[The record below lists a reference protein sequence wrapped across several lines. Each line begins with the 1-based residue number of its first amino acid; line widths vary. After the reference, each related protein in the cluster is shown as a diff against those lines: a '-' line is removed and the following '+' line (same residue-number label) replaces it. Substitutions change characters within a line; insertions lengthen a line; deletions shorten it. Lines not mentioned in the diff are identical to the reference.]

1 MGLQNPL
8 WKNMTE
14 EVRSALTRS
23 TAFLLEQHYKD
34 PNFEGQLS
42 SSTFPTCA
50 YAWIELVRGET
61 PDPALLEWF
70 IANQNED
77 GGWGLDTAH
86 VSNAE
91 ATRFVQLILAQTH
104 QRSPDPSVQKLLAS
118 IPKFEPHLALV
129 KLAYAAF
136 NQFDWNE
143 LTLPENALPLMK
155 LARQLTKI
163 PFLGSRLKPPRH
175 RLPPVALFNTPL
187 FDALFI
193 AEQHTLVPVFIMI
206 ELNTAR
212 RPELVNSLTEWLKV
226 HVLSDGSW
234 FRVNYITALS
244 VLALIELQEKW
255 EADEEIG
262 EFIERGI
269 AWLRTT
275 RNRDGGC
282 REALNLNVWDTAL
295 SIIALTEVYATH
307 SEVERRESEFLPT
320 DELTDKVKRAAQWL
334 VDHQNEDGGWA
345 FSGLGDSTLPSD
357 ADDTALGTLALIRSL
372 LVGSPVDR
380 EALNNSVHRGIE
392 WLKAQQVRDGSWSTY
407 QPGQGDVGCVSI
419 TAHAIEA
426 LLAFDQSDIPD
437 IPYVREAMI
446 AGIYWLRKQMHRD
459 GYWRDLW
466 LAKDTYGTAC
476 AIAAFVKVGLK
487 NVPEVQRGVAWLE
500 GTQNADGGWGED
512 MFGNPTES
520 TVEQT
525 AWSTYAL
532 LLANPENT
540 AAERGIAF
548 LLKHQREDGSW
559 LEKCVGIYWEI
570 IGGYADP
577 IYASVFPIL
586 ALNQM
591 AISHQPSAE

>member
-1 MGLQNPL
+1 MKEQ
-8 WKNMTE
+8 
-14 EVRSALTRS
+14 VASALTRG
-23 TAFLLEQHYKD
+23 TAALLAQQSEGG
-34 PNFEGQLS
+34 NFEGQLS

-50 YAWIELVRGET
+50 YAWIELIRSET
-61 PDPALLEWF
+61 LDPALTEWF

-77 GGWGLDTAH
+77 GGWGLDTANI
-86 VSNAE
+86 SNTE
-91 ATRFVQLILAQTH
+91 ATLFVRLILEQT
-104 QRSPDPSVQKLLAS
+104 QKQAPNPSVEEVLAS
-118 IPKFEPHLALV
+118 APKSPSQLALV

-136 NQFDWNE
+136 NEFDWTE
-143 LTLPENALPLMK
+143 LTLSENALPLMK

-175 RLPPVALFNTPL
+175 RLPPVALFNTPM

-206 ELNTAR
+206 ELNTR
-212 RPELVNSLTEWLKV
+212 KRPEMIASLTAWLKS

-244 VLALIELQEKW
+244 VLALIELEKKW
-255 EADEEIG
+255 TADEEIST
-262 EFIERGI
+262 FIERGI
-269 AWLRTT
+269 DWLRTT
-275 RNRDGGC
+275 RNPDGGC

-295 SIIALTEVYATH
+295 SIIALTEYAIHNESGLQTP
-307 SEVERRESEFLPT
+307 SANESELQTPPT

-334 VDHQNEDGGWA
+334 IKHQNADGGWA
-345 FSGLGDSTLPSD
+345 FSGLEDSTLPSD

-372 LVGSPVDR
+372 FVGTPIDR
-380 EALNNSVHRGIE
+380 EALDQAVHRGIG
-392 WLKAQQVRDGSWSTY
+392 WLKTQQSPDGSWSTY

-426 LLAFDQSDIPD
+426 LLALEQSDVPD
-437 IPYVREAMI
+437 KPDVQSEINR
-446 AGIYWLRKQMHRD
+446 GIHWLRRQIHRD

-476 AIAAFVKVGLK
+476 AIIALIKAGQK
-487 NVPEVQRGVAWLE
+487 NAPEVRRGVEWLE
-500 GTQNADGGWGED
+500 HIQNADGGWGED

-532 LLANPENT
+532 LLADPDRR
-540 AAERGIAF
+540 AAKDGMAF
-548 LLKHQREDGSW
+548 LLRHQREDGSW
-559 LEKCVGIYWEI
+559 PEQCVGIYWEI

-586 ALNQM
+586 ALCQASQTNL
-591 AISHQPSAE
+591 

>member
-1 MGLQNPL
+1 MKEQ
-8 WKNMTE
+8 
-14 EVRSALTRS
+14 VASARTHG
-23 TAFLLEQHYKD
+23 TTFLLTQQIED
-34 PNFEGQLS
+34 GNFEGKLS

-50 YAWIELVRGET
+50 YAWIELIRNET
-61 PDPALLEWF
+61 LDPALTEWF
-70 IANQNED
+70 IKNQNED
-77 GGWGLDTAH
+77 GGWGLDTANI
-86 VSNAE
+86 SNTE
-91 ATRFVQLILAQTH
+91 ATRFVHLMLEQIH
-104 QRSPDPSVQKLLAS
+104 QQAPEPSLQELLES
-118 IPKFEPHLALV
+118 LPKSDPHLALV

-136 NQFDWNE
+136 NQFDWKA
-143 LTLPENALPLMK
+143 LTLSENALPLMK

-175 RLPPVALFNTPL
+175 RLPPVALFNTPM

-206 ELNTAR
+206 ELNTER
-212 RPELVNSLTEWLKV
+212 RSEVIASLAAWLKS

-244 VLALIELQEKW
+244 VLALIELEKKW
-255 EADEEIG
+255 TADEEVSTL
-262 EFIERGI
+262 IEHGI
-269 AWLRTT
+269 DWLRRT
-275 RNRDGGC
+275 RNPDGGC

-295 SIIALTEVYATH
+295 SIIALTEVYAIGDD
-307 SEVERRESEFLPT
+307 SAPFNV

-334 VDHQNEDGGWA
+334 VEHQNDDGGWA
-345 FSGLGDSTLPSD
+345 FSGLDDSTLPSD

-372 LVGSPVDR
+372 CVGTPIDR
-380 EALNNSVHRGIE
+380 EALDRSVHRGIG
-392 WLKAQQVRDGSWSTY
+392 WLKTQQSADGGWSTY

-426 LLAFDQSDIPD
+426 LLALEQSDIPNKPD
-437 IPYVREAMI
+437 VQSELNR
-446 AGIYWLRKQMHRD
+446 GLRWLRRQIHRD

-476 AIAAFVKVGLK
+476 AIIALIKAGLK
-487 NVPEVQRGVAWLE
+487 SAPEIQRGVEWLE
-500 GTQNADGGWGED
+500 RTQNADGGWGED

-532 LLANPENT
+532 LLTDPENR
-540 AAERGIAF
+540 AAKEGMAF
-548 LLKHQREDGSW
+548 ILKHQRENGSW
-559 LEKCVGIYWEI
+559 QEQCVGIYWEI

-586 ALNQM
+586 ALCQSSQTN
-591 AISHQPSAE
+591 P

>member
-1 MGLQNPL
+1 
-8 WKNMTE
+8 MTE
-14 EVRSALTRS
+14 EIRFALTRG
-23 TAFLLEQHYKD
+23 TACLLAQQCKD
-34 PNFEGQLS
+34 GNFEGQLS

-61 PDPALLEWF
+61 PDPSLIEWF
-70 IANQNED
+70 IENQKED
-77 GGWGLDTAH
+77 GGWGLDTANI
-86 VSNAE
+86 SNTE
-91 ATRFVQLILAQTH
+91 ATRFAHLILEQTH
-104 QRSPDPSVQKLLAS
+104 QRSSDPSLQKLLAS
-118 IPKFEPHLALV
+118 VPKSEPDLALV

-136 NQFDWNE
+136 DQFDWNE
-143 LTLPENALPLMK
+143 LTLSENALPLMK

-175 RLPPVALFNTPL
+175 RLPPVALFNTPM

-212 RPELVNSLTEWLKV
+212 RPEMVNSLAAWLKT

-255 EADEEIG
+255 DADEEVT
-262 EFIERGI
+262 ELIERGI

-307 SEVERRESEFLPT
+307 NEVKSRESEFPPT
-320 DELTDKVKRAAQWL
+320 NELTDKVRSAAQWL
-334 VDHQNEDGGWA
+334 INHQNEDGGWA
-345 FSGLGDSTLPSD
+345 FSGLRDSTLPSD
-357 ADDTALGTLALIRSL
+357 ADDTALGTLALIRSR
-372 LVGSPVDR
+372 LVGSPIDR
-380 EALNNSVHRGIE
+380 EALEDSVHRGITG
-392 WLKAQQVRDGSWSTY
+392 LKTQQGRDGSWSTY

-426 LLAFDQSDIPD
+426 LLAFDESDIPD
-437 IPYVREAMI
+437 IPYVREAMV
-446 AGIYWLRKQMHRD
+446 AGVYWLRKQIHRD

-476 AIAAFVKVGLK
+476 AIAAMVKVGLK

-500 GTQNADGGWGED
+500 RTQNADGGWGED

-532 LLANPENT
+532 LLANPEN
-540 AAERGIAF
+540 AVAERGIAF
-548 LLKHQREDGSW
+548 LLKHQRGDGSW

-586 ALNQM
+586 ALNQRLQT
-591 AISHQPSAE
+591 SP

>member
-1 MGLQNPL
+1 
-8 WKNMTE
+8 MTE
-14 EVRSALTRS
+14 EIKSALTRG
-23 TAFLLEQHYKD
+23 TAFLLQQQCKD
-34 PNFEGQLS
+34 GNFEGQLS

-61 PDPALLEWF
+61 PDPSLIEWF
-70 IANQNED
+70 VANQKED
-77 GGWGLDTAH
+77 GGWGLDTANI
-86 VSNAE
+86 SNTE
-91 ATRFVQLILAQTH
+91 ATRFAHLILEQTH
-104 QRSPDPSVQKLLAS
+104 QRSSDPSLQKLLAS
-118 IPKFEPHLALV
+118 VPEPSPHLALV

-143 LTLPENALPLMK
+143 LTLSENALPLMK

-175 RLPPVALFNTPL
+175 RLPPVALFNTPM

-212 RPELVNSLTEWLKV
+212 RPEMVNSLAEWLKT

-244 VLALIELQEKW
+244 VLAFIELQEKW
-255 EADEEIG
+255 EADEEVAV
-262 EFIERGI
+262 FIERGI

-307 SEVERRESEFLPT
+307 NESGKHPSKNTPPT
-320 DELTDKVKRAAQWL
+320 DEITNKVRSAAQWL
-334 VDHQNEDGGWA
+334 INHQNEDGGWA

-372 LVGSPVDR
+372 LVGSPIDR
-380 EALNNSVHRGIE
+380 EALDNSVHRGIT
-392 WLKAQQVRDGSWSTY
+392 WMKTQQVRDGSWSTY

-437 IPYVREAMI
+437 IPYAREAMI
-446 AGIYWLRKQMHRD
+446 AGIYWLRKQINRD

-476 AIAAFVKVGLK
+476 AIAAMVKVGLK
-487 NVPEVQRGVAWLE
+487 NVPEVQRGIEWLE
-500 GTQNADGGWGED
+500 QTQRADGGWGED

-559 LEKCVGIYWEI
+559 PEQCVGIYWEI

-586 ALNQM
+586 ALNQRL
-591 AISHQPSAE
+591 QTTP

>member
-1 MGLQNPL
+1 M
-8 WKNMTE
+8 KE
-14 EVRSALTRS
+14 EIRSALTRG
-23 TAFLLEQHYKD
+23 TACLLTQQGTD
-34 PNFEGQLS
+34 GNFEGQLS

-61 PDPALLEWF
+61 PDSALIEWF
-70 IANQNED
+70 IENQHED
-77 GGWGLDTAH
+77 GGWGLDTAN
-86 VSNAE
+86 VSNTE
-91 ATRFVQLILAQTH
+91 ATRFVRLILEQTQ
-104 QRSPDPSVQKLLAS
+104 QRSPDPSIEKLLAS
-118 IPKFEPHLALV
+118 VPKFEPNLALV

-143 LTLPENALPLMK
+143 LTLSENALPLMK
-155 LARQLTKI
+155 IARQLTKI
-163 PFLGSRLKPPRH
+163 PFLGRRLQPPRH
-175 RLPPVALFNTPL
+175 RLPPVALFNTPM

-206 ELNTAR
+206 ELNTTK
-212 RPELVNSLTEWLKV
+212 RPELIASLAAWLKS
-226 HVLSDGSW
+226 HILSDGSW

-255 EADEEIG
+255 EADEETAAL
-262 EFIERGI
+262 IERGI
-269 AWLRTT
+269 TWLRTT
-275 RNRDGGC
+275 RNPDGGC

-295 SIIALTEVYATH
+295 STIALTDVYATH
-307 SEVERRESEFLPT
+307 NEVKSRESEFPPT

-334 VDHQNEDGGWA
+334 VNHQNEDGGWA
-345 FSGLGDSTLPSD
+345 FSGLSDSTLPSD
-357 ADDTALGTLALIRSL
+357 ADDTALGTLALIRSNL
-372 LVGSPVDR
+372 MGTPINH
-380 EALNNSVHRGIE
+380 EALNDAIHRGIE
-392 WLKAQQVRDGSWSTY
+392 WLKTQQVRDGSWSTY

-437 IPYVREAMI
+437 IPYVREAMV
-446 AGIYWLRKQMHRD
+446 AGVYWLRKQMNSD

-487 NVPEVQRGVAWLE
+487 NAPEVQRGVAWLE
-500 GTQNADGGWGED
+500 RTQNADGGWGED

-540 AAERGIAF
+540 AAEQGIAF

-559 LEKCVGIYWEI
+559 PEQGVGIYWEI

-586 ALNQM
+586 ALNQL
-591 AISHQPSAE
+591 SQTTF

>member
-1 MGLQNPL
+1 MKEQ
-8 WKNMTE
+8 
-14 EVRSALTRS
+14 VASALTRG
-23 TAFLLEQHYKD
+23 TAALLSQQVEGG
-34 PNFEGQLS
+34 NFEGQLS

-50 YAWIELVRGET
+50 YAWIELIRSET
-61 PDPALLEWF
+61 LDPALTEWF

-77 GGWGLDTAH
+77 GGWGLDTANI
-86 VSNAE
+86 SNTE
-91 ATRFVQLILAQTH
+91 ATLFVRLILEQIQKQT
-104 QRSPDPSVQKLLAS
+104 PDPSVEEVLAS
-118 IPKFEPHLALV
+118 APKSPSQLALV

-136 NQFDWNE
+136 DQFDWTE
-143 LTLPENALPLMK
+143 LTLSENALPLMK

-175 RLPPVALFNTPL
+175 RLPPVALFNTPM
-187 FDALFI
+187 FEALFI

-206 ELNTAR
+206 ELNTSK
-212 RPELVNSLTEWLKV
+212 RPEMIAALTAWLKS

-244 VLALIELQEKW
+244 VLALIELEKKW
-255 EADEEIG
+255 TVDEEISA
-262 EFIERGI
+262 FIERGI
-269 AWLRTT
+269 DWLRTT
-275 RNRDGGC
+275 RNPDGGC

-295 SIIALTEVYATH
+295 SIIALTEY
-307 SEVERRESEFLPT
+307 ESGLQTPPTNESGLQLPPT

-334 VDHQNEDGGWA
+334 VKHQNDNGGWA
-345 FSGLGDSTLPSD
+345 FSGLEDSTLPSD

-372 LVGSPVDR
+372 FIGTPIDR
-380 EALNNSVHRGIE
+380 EALDQAVHRGIG
-392 WLKAQQVRDGSWSTY
+392 WLKAQQSPDGSWSTY

-426 LLAFDQSDIPD
+426 LLALNQSDVPD
-437 IPYVREAMI
+437 KPDVQSEINR
-446 AGIYWLRKQMHRD
+446 GIHWLRRQIHRD

-476 AIAAFVKVGLK
+476 AIIVLIKAGQKSA
-487 NVPEVQRGVAWLE
+487 PEVQRGIEWLE
-500 GTQNADGGWGED
+500 RTQNADGGWGED

-532 LLANPENT
+532 LLANPEKH
-540 AAERGIAF
+540 AAKEGVAF
-548 LLKHQREDGSW
+548 LLEHQREDGSW
-559 LEKCVGIYWEI
+559 PEQCVGIYWEI

-586 ALNQM
+586 ALCQASQTNL
-591 AISHQPSAE
+591 

>member
-1 MGLQNPL
+1 
-8 WKNMTE
+8 MTE
-14 EVRSALTRS
+14 EIKSALTRG
-23 TAFLLEQHYKD
+23 TACLLEQHYKD
-34 PNFEGQLS
+34 GNFEGQLS

-50 YAWIELVRGET
+50 YAWIELIQGKT
-61 PDPALLEWF
+61 PDPALIEWF
-70 IANQNED
+70 IANQHED
-77 GGWGLDTAH
+77 GGWGLDTAN

-91 ATRFVQLILAQTH
+91 ATRFVQLILEQTH
-104 QRSPDPSVQKLLAS
+104 QRSPDTGLQKLLTS
-118 IPKFEPHLALV
+118 VPKFDPHLALV

-136 NQFDWNE
+136 NRFDWNE
-143 LTLPENALPLMK
+143 LTLSENALPLMK

-175 RLPPVALFNTPL
+175 RLPPVALFNTPM

-193 AEQHTLVPVFIMI
+193 AERHTLVPVFIMI
-206 ELNTAR
+206 ELNTEK
-212 RPELVNSLTEWLKV
+212 RPEMIAALAAWLKT

-244 VLALIELQEKW
+244 VLALMALEEKW
-255 EADEEIG
+255 ESDEEIAAL
-262 EFIERGI
+262 IERGI
-269 AWLRTT
+269 GWLQTT
-275 RNRDGGC
+275 RNPDGGC

-307 SEVERRESEFLPT
+307 TESGTHTLPT

-334 VDHQNEDGGWA
+334 VTHQNEDGGWA
-345 FSGLGDSTLPSD
+345 FSGLADSTLPSD
-357 ADDTALGTLALIRSL
+357 ADDTALGTLALIRSR
-372 LVGSPVDR
+372 LVGAPINRD
-380 EALNNSVHRGIE
+380 ALDGSVQRGIA
-392 WLKAQQVRDGSWSTY
+392 WLKTQQGRDGSWSTY

-426 LLAFDQSDIPD
+426 LLAVDQSDVSDIPD
-437 IPYVREAMI
+437 VHSMMN
-446 AGIYWLRKQMHRD
+446 AGIHYLRKQIHRD

-476 AIAAFVKVGLK
+476 AIIALVKAGLR
-487 NVPEVQRGVAWLE
+487 NVPEVQRGVEWLE
-500 GTQNADGGWGED
+500 RTQNADGGWGED

-532 LLANPENT
+532 LLANPEKP

-559 LEKCVGIYWEI
+559 PEQCVGIYWEI

-586 ALNQM
+586 ALNQL
-591 AISHQPSAE
+591 SQTTP

>member
-1 MGLQNPL
+1 M
-8 WKNMTE
+8 KE
-14 EVRSALTRS
+14 EVKSALARG
-23 TAFLLEQHYKD
+23 TAFLLEQQCKD
-34 PNFEGQLS
+34 GNFEGQLS

-50 YAWIELVRGET
+50 YAWIELIRGET
-61 PDPALLEWF
+61 PDPALIEWF

-77 GGWGLDTAH
+77 GGWGLDTANI
-86 VSNAE
+86 SNTE
-91 ATRFVQLILAQTH
+91 ATRFVHLILEQTH
-104 QRSPDPSVQKLLAS
+104 QRLPDPSLQKLLAS
-118 IPKFEPHLALV
+118 VPKSAPHLALV

-143 LTLPENALPLMK
+143 LTLSENALPLMK

-163 PFLGSRLKPPRH
+163 PLLGSRLKPPRH
-175 RLPPVALFNTPL
+175 RLPPVALFNIPM

-206 ELNTAR
+206 ELNTTK
-212 RPELVNSLTEWLKV
+212 RPEMITSLAAWLKT
-226 HVLSDGSW
+226 HILSDGSW

-255 EADEEIG
+255 EADEEIA
-262 EFIERGI
+262 ELIEHGI
-269 AWLRTT
+269 GWLRTT

-295 SIIALTEVYATH
+295 SIIALTEVSATH
-307 SEVERRESEFLPT
+307 NEVKSRESEFPPT
-320 DELTDKVKRAAQWL
+320 NELTDKVKYAAQWL
-334 VDHQNEDGGWA
+334 VNHQNEDGGWA
-345 FSGLGDSTLPSD
+345 FSGLGDCRGEVTSPLPSD

-372 LVGSPVDR
+372 LVGSPIDQ
-380 EALNNSVHRGIE
+380 ETLDGSVHRGIA
-392 WLKAQQVRDGSWSTY
+392 WLKTQQGRDGSWSTY

-426 LLAFDQSDIPD
+426 LLAVDRSDIPD
-437 IPYVREAMI
+437 IPNVHSAMN
-446 AGIYWLRKQMHRD
+446 AGIHWLRKQINRD

-476 AIAAFVKVGLK
+476 AIIALTKVGLK
-487 NVPEVQRGVAWLE
+487 NVPEVQRGIEWLE
-500 GTQNADGGWGED
+500 HTQNADGGWGED

-532 LLANPENT
+532 LLANPEKS
-540 AAERGIAF
+540 AAEQGVAF

-559 LEKCVGIYWEI
+559 PEQCVGIYWEI

-586 ALNQM
+586 ALNQR
-591 AISHQPSAE
+591 SQTTP

>member
-1 MGLQNPL
+1 
-8 WKNMTE
+8 MTE
-14 EVRSALTRS
+14 EIKSALTRG
-23 TAFLLEQHYKD
+23 TACLLTQQDKD
-34 PNFEGQLS
+34 GNFEGQLS

-50 YAWIELVRGET
+50 YAWIELIQGKT
-61 PDPALLEWF
+61 PDPALIEWF
-70 IANQNED
+70 IANQKED
-77 GGWGLDTAH
+77 GGWGLDTAN

-91 ATRFVQLILAQTH
+91 ATRFVQLILEQTH
-104 QRSPDPSVQKLLAS
+104 QRSPDTDLQKQLAS
-118 IPKFEPHLALV
+118 VPKFPPHLALV

-136 NQFDWNE
+136 NRFDWNE
-143 LTLPENALPLMK
+143 LTLSENALPLMK
-155 LARQLTKI
+155 LARQLMKI
-163 PFLGSRLKPPRH
+163 PLLGSRLKPPRH
-175 RLPPVALFNTPL
+175 RVPPVALFNTPL

-193 AEQHTLVPVFIMI
+193 AERHTLVPVFIMI

-212 RPELVNSLTEWLKV
+212 RPEMITALATWLKT

-244 VLALIELQEKW
+244 VLALMELQEKW
-255 EADEEIG
+255 AADEETAR
-262 EFIERGI
+262 FIERGI
-269 AWLRTT
+269 SWLQTT
-275 RNRDGGC
+275 RNLDGGC

-295 SIIALTEVYATH
+295 SIITLTEVYATH
-307 SEVERRESEFLPT
+307 NESGLQIPPT

-334 VDHQNEDGGWA
+334 VTHQNEDGGWA
-345 FSGLGDSTLPSD
+345 FSGLRDSTLPSD

-372 LVGSPVDR
+372 LVGAPINR
-380 EALNNSVHRGIE
+380 EALDGSVQRGIA
-392 WLKAQQVRDGSWSTY
+392 WLKTQQSRDGSWSTY

-426 LLAFDQSDIPD
+426 LLAVAQSDIPD
-437 IPYVREAMI
+437 IPDVQSEMN
-446 AGIYWLRKQMHRD
+446 AGIHYLRKHIHRD

-476 AIAAFVKVGLK
+476 AIIALVKAGMK
-487 NVPEVQRGVAWLE
+487 NVPEVQRGIEWLE
-500 GTQNADGGWGED
+500 RTQNADGGWGED

-532 LLANPENT
+532 LLANPEKP
-540 AAERGIAF
+540 AAEQGIAF

-559 LEKCVGIYWEI
+559 PERCVGIYWEI

-586 ALNQM
+586 ALNQL
-591 AISHQPSAE
+591 SQTTP

>member
-1 MGLQNPL
+1 
-8 WKNMTE
+8 MTE
-14 EVRSALTRS
+14 EVRSALARG
-23 TAFLLEQHYKD
+23 TAHLLTQHCKD
-34 PNFEGQLS
+34 GNFEGQLS

-50 YAWIELVRGET
+50 YAWIELIRGET
-61 PDPALLEWF
+61 PDSALIEWF
-70 IANQNED
+70 IANQNQD
-77 GGWGLDTAH
+77 GGWGLDTAN
-86 VSNAE
+86 VSNVE
-91 ATRFVQLILAQTH
+91 ATRFVHLILEQTQ
-104 QRSPDPSVQKLLAS
+104 QRAPDPSLEKLLAS
-118 IPKFEPHLALV
+118 VPKYEPHLALV

-136 NQFDWNE
+136 NQFDWKE
-143 LTLPENALPLMK
+143 LTLSENAIPLMK
-155 LARQLTKI
+155 LARQLMKI
-163 PFLGSRLKPPRH
+163 PLLGSRLKPPRH
-175 RLPPVALFNTPL
+175 RLPPVALFNTPM

-212 RPELVNSLTEWLKV
+212 RPEMIAPLATWLKT

-255 EADEEIG
+255 EADEEIA
-262 EFIERGI
+262 ELIERGI

-295 SIIALTEVYATH
+295 SISALTDVYATH
-307 SEVERRESEFLPT
+307 NEAKSRESEFPPT
-320 DELTDKVKRAAQWL
+320 DELTDKVKSAAQWL
-334 VDHQNEDGGWA
+334 INHQNEDGGWA
-345 FSGLGDSTLPSD
+345 FSGLRDSTLPSD

-372 LVGSPVDR
+372 LVGSPIDR
-380 EALNNSVHRGIE
+380 EALDNSVHRGIT
-392 WLKAQQVRDGSWSTY
+392 WLKTQQVRDGSWSTY

-437 IPYVREAMI
+437 IPHAREAMI
-446 AGIYWLRKQMHRD
+446 AGVYWLREQINRD

-476 AIAAFVKVGLK
+476 AIAALVKVGLK

-500 GTQNADGGWGED
+500 RTQNADGGWGED

-540 AAERGIAF
+540 AAEQGITF
-548 LLKHQREDGSW
+548 LRKHQREDGSW
-559 LEKCVGIYWEI
+559 PEQCVGIYWEI

-586 ALNQM
+586 ALNQLF
-591 AISHQPSAE
+591 

>member
-1 MGLQNPL
+1 M
-8 WKNMTE
+8 KE

-23 TAFLLEQHYKD
+23 TAILLAQQGKD
-34 PNFEGQLS
+34 GNFEGQLS

-61 PDPALLEWF
+61 PDPALIEWF

-77 GGWGLDTAH
+77 GGWGLDIANI
-86 VSNAE
+86 SNTE
-91 ATRFVQLILAQTH
+91 ATRFVRLILEQTH
-104 QRSPDPSVQKLLAS
+104 QRSPDPSVEKLLAS
-118 IPKFEPHLALV
+118 VPKFEPHLALV

-136 NQFDWNE
+136 KQFDWNE
-143 LTLPENALPLMK
+143 LTLSQNALPLMK
-155 LARQLTKI
+155 LARQLMKI
-163 PFLGSRLKPPRH
+163 PLLSSRLKPPRH
-175 RLPPVALFNTPL
+175 RLPPVALFNTPM

-212 RPELVNSLTEWLKV
+212 RPEMVNSLAAWLKT

-255 EADEEIG
+255 EADEEIA
-262 EFIERGI
+262 ELIERGI
-269 AWLRTT
+269 AWLHTT

-295 SIIALTEVYATH
+295 SVIALTEVYAAH
-307 SEVERRESEFLPT
+307 NEVERRESEFPPT
-320 DELTDKVKRAAQWL
+320 DELADKVKHAAQWL
-334 VDHQNEDGGWA
+334 INHQNEDGGWA

-372 LVGSPVDR
+372 LVGSPIDR
-380 EALNNSVHRGIE
+380 EALDSSVHRGIT
-392 WLKAQQVRDGSWSTY
+392 WLKTQQVRDGSWSTY

-437 IPYVREAMI
+437 IPYAREAMI
-446 AGIYWLRKQMHRD
+446 AGVYWLRKQIDRN

-476 AIAAFVKVGLK
+476 AIAALVKVGLK

-500 GTQNADGGWGED
+500 RTQNADGGWGED

-540 AAERGIAF
+540 AAEQGITF

-586 ALNQM
+586 ALNQRL
-591 AISHQPSAE
+591 QTNP

>member
-1 MGLQNPL
+1 M
-8 WKNMTE
+8 KE
-14 EVRSALTRS
+14 HVASALTRG
-23 TAFLLEQHYKD
+23 TAALLAQQDKD
-34 PNFEGQLS
+34 GNFEGQLS

-50 YAWIELVRGET
+50 YAWIELIRSET
-61 PDPALLEWF
+61 LDPALTEWF

-77 GGWGLDTAH
+77 GGWGLDTANI
-86 VSNAE
+86 SNTE
-91 ATRFVQLILAQTH
+91 ATLFVRLILEQV
-104 QRSPDPSVQKLLAS
+104 QKRIPDPSVEKALAS
-118 IPKFEPHLALV
+118 APKSPSQLALV

-136 NQFDWNE
+136 SEFDWAE
-143 LTLPENALPLMK
+143 LTLSENALPLMK

-175 RLPPVALFNTPL
+175 RLPPVALFNTPM

-206 ELNTAR
+206 ELNTR
-212 RPELVNSLTEWLKV
+212 KRPEMIASLTAWLKS

-244 VLALIELQEKW
+244 VLALIELEKKW
-255 EADEEIG
+255 TADEEIS

-269 AWLRTT
+269 DWLRKT
-275 RNRDGGC
+275 RNPDGGC

-295 SIIALTEVYATH
+295 SIIALTEVHATH
-307 SEVERRESEFLPT
+307 NESGLQTPPT
-320 DELTDKVKRAAQWL
+320 NELTDKVKRAAQWL
-334 VDHQNEDGGWA
+334 VKHQNADGGWA
-345 FSGLGDSTLPSD
+345 FSGLEDCRDEVNSPLPSD

-372 LVGSPVDR
+372 FAGTPIDR
-380 EALNNSVHRGIE
+380 EALDQAVHRGIG
-392 WLKAQQVRDGSWSTY
+392 WLKTQQSPDGSWSTY

-426 LLAFDQSDIPD
+426 LLALNQSDVPD
-437 IPYVREAMI
+437 KPDVQNEINH
-446 AGIYWLRKQMHRD
+446 GIHWLRRQIHRD

-476 AIAAFVKVGLK
+476 AIIALIKAGQKSA
-487 NVPEVQRGVAWLE
+487 PEIQRGIEWLE
-500 GTQNADGGWGED
+500 RTQNADGGWGED

-532 LLANPENT
+532 LLANPEKHAT
-540 AAERGIAF
+540 KEGIAF
-548 LLKHQREDGSW
+548 LLEHQREDGSW
-559 LEKCVGIYWEI
+559 PEQCVGIYWEI

-586 ALNQM
+586 ALCQASQTNL
-591 AISHQPSAE
+591 